1 MMIDNEAITQAVEQ
15 STNAQENAQEKID
28 NDVQEQV
35 SPQESQGQDWA
46 QPDPTPKPSP
56 VLENN
61 IRALRESKERIQ
73 RERDEMARRLQE
85 YESRANPQAPEED
98 LSLNLG
104 ENDLAE
110 GKHLTKIQKQ
120 LTRQRDELLR
130 TQQQTNALLVETKLK
145 TEHPDIDKVVTV
157 DNIKSLSELYP
168 EIAQTLNSST
178 DYYSK
183 AKAAYTMI
191 KKFGIHVD
199 DTFGSDRELAQR
211 NAAKPRPLASV
222 SPQQADSPLSRAN
235 AFANG
240 LTEELKVQLRKEM
253 EEATR
258 NL

>member
-1 MMIDNEAITQAVEQ
+1 MLDNETLNQTVEQ
-15 STNAQENAQEKID
+15 ATNAQENTQEKIE
-28 NDVQEQV
+28 NDVQQ
-35 SPQESQGQDWA
+35 QESPKENQGQDWA
-46 QPDPTPKPSP
+46 QPDPTQKPSP

-73 RERDEMARRLQE
+73 RERDEMAQRLKE
-85 YESRANPQAPEED
+85 FEMRANPQAPEED

-120 LTRQRDELLR
+120 LNRQREELIKA
-130 TQQQTNALLVETKLK
+130 QQQTQSLLIETRLK
-145 TEHPDIDKVVTV
+145 AEHPDIDKVVTV

-168 EIAQTLNSST
+168 EIAQTLNSSS

-191 KKFGIHVD
+191 KKFGIHVE
-199 DTFGSDRELAQR
+199 DTFAPERELAQR